1 MHTTFSLVLPAAAGA
16 YVCPVP
22 RFSIRTLLV
31 MLDAW
36 SGGVFD
42 RGDGVSGQQWAYGAS
57 IGLFSVL
64 VTALVHAAW
73 FGVIWLIFAFDP
85 G

>member
-1 MHTTFSLVLPAAAGA
+1 ML
-16 YVCPVP
+16 VP

-31 MLDAW
+31 MLTVGAVAFLIV
-36 SGGVFD
+36 GMAY
-42 RGDGVSGQQWAYGAS
+42 RGQQWAYGAS

-73 FGVIWLIFAFDP
+73 FGVIWLFSHLIPAP
-85 G
+85 KNEQPRVGER